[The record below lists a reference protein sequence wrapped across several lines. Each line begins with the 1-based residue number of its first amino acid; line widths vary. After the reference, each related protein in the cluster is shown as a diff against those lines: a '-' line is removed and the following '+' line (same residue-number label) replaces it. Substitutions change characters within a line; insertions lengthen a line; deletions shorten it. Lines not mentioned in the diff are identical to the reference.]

1 MIFGYRHSI
10 LNATNQAAIEA
21 VVSIKYRTVKGQN
34 GEKFCEVKIALGHLC
49 VNFEELEISLKL
61 STFFENKRYF

>member
-1 MIFGYRHSI
+1 MLQIRQQQKQLFLS
-10 LNATNQAAIEA
+10 N
-21 VVSIKYRTVKGQN
+21 TVKGQN

>member
-21 VVSIKYRTVKGQN
+21 IVSIKYCQGA
-34 GEKFCEVKIALGHLC
+34 EKFCEVKIALGHLC

>member
-21 VVSIKYRTVKGQN
+21 IVSIKYCQGA
-34 GEKFCEVKIALGHLC
+34 EW
-49 VNFEELEISLKL
+49 
-61 STFFENKRYF
+61 